1 MSEKRGLFFDQDFID
16 KVLQSSDIVDLIGQY
31 TRLLNK
37 GKNLMGTCP
46 FPSHVEKTPSFSVSQ
61 DKQLYHC
68 FGCGKSGNVFT
79 FLKEYNGLSF
89 PEAVEYLAK
98 RASLPLPERKNASS
112 KPNRSGNQID
122 LKKLNEFCR
131 DRYQKALADLSEE
144 HPAKIYLR
152 NRGFTQDLI
161 ELFQIGYA
169 PDSWDF
175 ISAELKKKNYS
186 FKQISELGLFKSKDN
201 QSYYDVFRNRIMFPI
216 LSATGDVLAF
226 GGRVLDDSKPKYL
239 NSPETSV
246 FKKSKT
252 FYGLFETA
260 KDIRA
265 QDFAIV
271 VEGYTD
277 LIALYKFGFKNV
289 VATLGTALTEDHA
302 HLIKRYTKNI
312 IVLFDGDNAGI
323 NASEKAM
330 RHLLKEGLLVKGIYL
345 PEKDDPDSFL
355 QKHGAEGMKSQI
367 QKAADLY
374 ILYLD
379 RALKKYGTAQITD
392 KMNVATEV
400 APVLGQVG
408 LGTLKDLYLQETA
421 FRLDVEASWIL
432 KVVAEHN
439 QRQSALQG
447 RYAGSTATPQAAVG
461 QAPELMLEGEKADKN
476 QESDVFA
483 AQIEA
488 IKLKNVSI
496 LERDLINV
504 MLMDEKCLQLA
515 LSQVTPQMLEGFEIY
530 PLFEKIR
537 SLYGQKP
544 TDFGNLTAVL
554 MSFVEPQSFLAWH
567 LRKPLSELNSEQ
579 RTRMIKDCIARL
591 NTTRE
596 KVKMQQTLKSIGS
609 NPSPEEL
616 EQIVNM
622 KKRQWDLKDPK

>member
-1 MSEKRGLFFDQDFID
+1 MLQEKRGLFFDQDFID
-16 KVLQSSDIVDLIGQY
+16 KILHNSDIVELIGQY
-31 TRLLNK
+31 TRLQNK
-37 GKNLMGTCP
+37 GRSLMGTCP
-46 FPSHVEKTPSFSVSQ
+46 FPSHNEKTPSFSVSA

-68 FGCGKSGNVFT
+68 FGCGKSGNIFT
-79 FLKEYNGLSF
+79 FLRDYNGLSF

-98 RASLPLPERKNASS
+98 RAGMSLPERSTSS
-112 KPNRSGNQID
+112 SRPKSSNQID

-131 DRYQKALADLSEE
+131 DRYQKALSDLSES
-144 HPAKIYLR
+144 HPAKAYLAQ
-152 NRGFTQDLI
+152 RGLTADLI
-161 ELFQIGYA
+161 ETFQIGYA

-175 ISAELKKKNYS
+175 ISAELKKKNYT
-186 FKQISELGLFKSKDN
+186 FKQIAELGLFKSKDG
-201 QSYYDVFRNRIMFPI
+201 QSYYDVFRHRIMFPI
-216 LSATGDVLAF
+216 LSATGDVLGF

-252 FYGLFETA
+252 FYGLYETA
-260 KDIRA
+260 KEIRA

-277 LIALYKFGFKNV
+277 LIALYKYGFKNV

-302 HLIKRYTKNI
+302 HVMKRYTQNV
-312 IVLFDGDNAGI
+312 IVLFDGDSAGV

-355 QKHGAEGMKSQI
+355 QTRGAEGLKAEI
-367 QKAADLY
+367 QKAVDLY
-374 ILYLD
+374 ILFLD
-379 RALKKYGTAQITD
+379 RTIKKYGTSQVTD
-392 KMNVATEV
+392 KMNIAGEV
-400 APVLGQVG
+400 APVLGEVG
-408 LGTLKDLYLQETA
+408 VGTLKDLYVQETA
-421 FRLDVEASWIL
+421 FRLDVEPSWLL

-439 QRQSALQG
+439 QRQSALQA
-447 RYAGSTATPQAAVG
+447 RYSGND
-461 QAPELMLEGEKADKN
+461 APKSKGDSLMPEPESADKDR
-476 QESDVFA
+476 ESDVFA
-483 AQIEA
+483 AQIET
-488 IKLKNVSI
+488 IKLKNVSV

-515 LSQVTPQMLEGFEIY
+515 LSQITPQMLEGREIL
-530 PLFEKIR
+530 PIFEKIR

-554 MSFVEPQSFLAWH
+554 MSFVEPGSFLAWH
-567 LRKPLSELNSEQ
+567 LKKPLSELTSEQ
-579 RTRMIKDCIARL
+579 RTRMTHDCIAKL
-591 NTTRE
+591 KTTRE
-596 KVKMQQTLKSIGS
+596 RVKMQQTLKSIGS

-622 KKRQWDLKDPK
+622 KKRQWDLKGPK